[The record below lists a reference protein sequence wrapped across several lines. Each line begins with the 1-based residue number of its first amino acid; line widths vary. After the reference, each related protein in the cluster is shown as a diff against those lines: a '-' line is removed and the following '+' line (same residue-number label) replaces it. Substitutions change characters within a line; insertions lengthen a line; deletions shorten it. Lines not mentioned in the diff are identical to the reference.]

1 MIEFSEL
8 SIKGSLNLVKLLT
21 INVIILESN
30 SELVGSYYEVL
41 TFVPFFVMKIWLL
54 FFCQSYI
61 GEAKAFEEVSFS
73 QFCFVCRSI
82 LNFLLKL

>member
-30 SELVGSYYEVL
+30 SELVGSYYKVL
-41 TFVPFFVMKIWLL
+41 TFVPFFLVYEDLVT
-54 FFCQSYI
+54 FFFFPI
-61 GEAKAFEEVSFS
+61 
-73 QFCFVCRSI
+73 I
-82 LNFLLKL
+82 HW